1 MEQKIS
7 DGKDHGLK
15 TKRRSISE
23 MGAVVMVAVVAGVE
37 GPDKDGCDA
46 VVATTKFGTG
56 RTKYSEGDYTTLSSV
71 AAEGLT
77 WNNFTQCYS

>member
-1 MEQKIS
+1 MEVVLALFMIMLLMLLSNMEQKIS

-46 VVATTKFGTG
+46 VVG
-56 RTKYSEGDYTTLSSV
+56 SLSYQVVRSN
-71 AAEGLT
+71 E
-77 WNNFTQCYS
+77 